1 MPRRIKADLKGV
13 KHSFSMVFLIILLV
27 SVHCTVPVAKNTNF
41 SREYLLNSNVKFT
54 LGGQKLQVW
63 LNLVKFWLNL
73 VKFGFAPFCPK
84 LVDQERILTLSG
96 PIHQLPQQNCTLRHD
111 QIPS

>member
-13 KHSFSMVFLIILLV
+13 KHSISMVFLIILLV
-27 SVHCTVPVAKNTNF
+27 SVHCAVPVAKNTHF

-54 LGGQKLQVW
+54 LGGQKLQV
-63 LNLVKFWLNL
+63 WLNL